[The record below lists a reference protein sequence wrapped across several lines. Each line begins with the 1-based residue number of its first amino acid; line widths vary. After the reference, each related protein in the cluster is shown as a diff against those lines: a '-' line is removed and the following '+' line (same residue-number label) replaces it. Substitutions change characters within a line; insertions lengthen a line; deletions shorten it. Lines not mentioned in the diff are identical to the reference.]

1 MQEARVY
8 IQSRASTSSAKDTPA
23 LLSQIT
29 RERKHKKQGRAEC
42 ASPIRA
48 TCQTPSQKPADSPM
62 HVWSTHQPPATF
74 SSRGRRTLTFSSV
87 CAAAWGRNAAA
98 RRVGRSAARA
108 WPCRALCGAAS
119 AWPSTAERACI
130 PVVFMLAVY
139 VSGAADPCMFYAYMP
154 AKSVCRQSFARSRKT
169 YKPKYDE
176 IYIYIGKGSLPL
188 CLPKK
193 KKASAITA
201 RMHRMQHDFPHAH
214 HWEHVQKA
222 CAFDAGCTSLQ
233 PHLPYQQQRAFLQPA
248 YYTSA

>member
-1 MQEARVY
+1 
-8 IQSRASTSSAKDTPA
+8 
-23 LLSQIT
+23 
-29 RERKHKKQGRAEC
+29 
-42 ASPIRA
+42 
-48 TCQTPSQKPADSPM
+48 M

-193 KKASAITA
+193 KKKLQPSL
-201 RMHRMQHDFPHAH
+201 P
-214 HWEHVQKA
+214 
-222 CAFDAGCTSLQ
+222 GCTGCSMISHMRITGSTFKKPAHLTLAALRCNPICLTNNKGRSCSLHTTLQ
-233 PHLPYQQQRAFLQPA
+233 PDTAC
-248 YYTSA
+248 